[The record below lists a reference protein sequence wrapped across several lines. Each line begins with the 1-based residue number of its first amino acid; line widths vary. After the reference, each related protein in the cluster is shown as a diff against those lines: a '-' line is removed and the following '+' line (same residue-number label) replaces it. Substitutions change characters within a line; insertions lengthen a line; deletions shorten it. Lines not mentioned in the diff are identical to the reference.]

1 MKAVHLQQEGDLSF
15 CVEPL
20 LVGSHPHQDAFVKG
34 EVMARSGYVVESG
47 ALAALAVRTAAG
59 RHNEVREAQVTMT
72 VLAEY
77 HVILQLGRIL
87 GNLGQIFNFTYE
99 IIFEIVPNT

>member
-1 MKAVHLQQEGDLSF
+1 MTAVHLQQEGDLSF

-20 LVGSHPHQDAFVKG
+20 LVGSQPHQEAFVKG
-34 EVMARSGYVVESG
+34 EVIARSGYVVESG
-47 ALAALAVRTAAG
+47 ALVALAVQAAAG
-59 RHNEVREAQVTMT
+59 RHDEVLEAQVTMT

-87 GNLGQIFNFTYE
+87 GNLGHIFNFTHD
-99 IIFEIVPNT
+99 I